1 MSKATSRV
9 SLDLST
15 SGGALA
21 DVYRW
26 VMFCITLVTRGQL
39 YHDLSQTEP
48 SIYPNLSQ
56 VIPRS
61 RAVRRS
67 EEAALSIGG
76 PGALGEMRAFAN
88 WTNGQDGV
96 YFSVSK

>member
-1 MSKATSRV
+1 M
-9 SLDLST
+9 
-15 SGGALA
+15 
-21 DVYRW
+21 
-26 VMFCITLVTRGQL
+26 
-39 YHDLSQTEP
+39 
-48 SIYPNLSQ
+48 
-56 VIPRS
+56 
-61 RAVRRS
+61 RRS